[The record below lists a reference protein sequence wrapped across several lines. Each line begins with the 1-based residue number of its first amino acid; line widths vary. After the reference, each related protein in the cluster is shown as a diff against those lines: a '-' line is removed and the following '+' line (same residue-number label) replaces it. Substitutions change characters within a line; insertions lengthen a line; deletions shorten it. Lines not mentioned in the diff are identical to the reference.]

1 MILWVHLIGRCSMVK
16 AEKTLRISDLSGLT
30 DTDLD
35 FENRFCFS
43 HIERKPG
50 KPGVTGYTG
59 FRKIMR
65 TPTLLFKSLKESRE
79 PSWP

>member
-1 MILWVHLIGRCSMVK
+1 MQHDKVYQKYYDEVVILLETG
-16 AEKTLRISDLSGLT
+16 LRISELSGLT

-35 FENRFCFS
+35 FENRFGFS

-59 FRKIMR
+59 I
-65 TPTLLFKSLKESRE
+65 
-79 PSWP
+79 